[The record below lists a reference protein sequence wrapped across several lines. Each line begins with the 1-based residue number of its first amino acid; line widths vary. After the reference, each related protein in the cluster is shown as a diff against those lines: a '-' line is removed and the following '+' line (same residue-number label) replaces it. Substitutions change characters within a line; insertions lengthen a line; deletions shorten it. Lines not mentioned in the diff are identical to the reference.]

1 MNALLVG
8 FLWAIIVVTGFITFV
23 KSMKRRGMS
32 FGKNVVVRCTA
43 GHLYT
48 TIWIPGVS
56 LKAVRWGSRRFQ
68 YCPVGKHWAMTRQVF
83 GAELNPEVIQQAQ
96 QVHDV
101 RIV

>member
-1 MNALLVG
+1 MKALSVLI
-8 FLWAIIVVTGFITFV
+8 LWVFIVIIGFIAFV
-23 KSMKRRGMS
+23 KSMKRRGMT
-32 FGKNVVVRCTA
+32 FGKNVVVRCSS
-43 GHLYT
+43 GHMYT

-56 LKAVRWGSRRFQ
+56 LKAVRWGSRRIQF
-68 YCPVGKHWAMTRQVF
+68 CPEGKHWAMTRQVF